1 MNLSDFLI
9 VRSPSGARNPAW
21 GFWLPQPLAQC
32 LVRSPPKKRRQRMI
46 KWTLEDAMRVP
57 TPVVLE
63 FVFRMKPG
71 LSDSQTKNRPAQN
84 GGGDNGVQGTLPHP
98 SSSTYTRHCCR
109 TQGSPRTEKEAM
121 LQSYPL
127 NFIDGKTETQ
137 RGEGP
142 CPRSHSEWR
151 TGSDEKSNPLAPG
164 W

>member
-1 MNLSDFLI
+1 
-9 VRSPSGARNPAW
+9 
-21 GFWLPQPLAQC
+21 
-32 LVRSPPKKRRQRMI
+32 MI

-57 TPVVLE
+57 TPVALE

-84 GGGDNGVQGTLPHP
+84 GGGENGVQGTLPHP
-98 SSSTYTRHCCR
+98 SSSTYTRHCCG

-121 LQSYPL
+121 VQSYPL
-127 NFIDGKTETQ
+127 NFIDGKTKTQ

-151 TGSDEKSNPLAPG
+151 SEWRSWPQVGSFQNTELAFPSAPVSTTSPLPSPRD
-164 W
+164 WSQKFPNS